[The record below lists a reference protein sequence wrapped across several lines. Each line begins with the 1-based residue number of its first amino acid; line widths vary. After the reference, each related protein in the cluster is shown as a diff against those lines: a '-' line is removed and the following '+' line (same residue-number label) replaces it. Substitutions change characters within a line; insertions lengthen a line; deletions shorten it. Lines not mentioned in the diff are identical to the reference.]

1 MAAELSP
8 ELTAEVTAG
17 NEGLVLK
24 FGVYERKV
32 QPGRHRINCMTEQ
45 IVDVYV
51 RTEQFD
57 LPPMIVITKDTL
69 TCTVDAICYFQ
80 VADAVKAKLEVQL
93 EVFL

>member
-32 QPGRHRINCMTEQ
+32 QPGRHRVCGYDSVFTLFHIAFRWACFWTLSEPRTHFCINT
-45 IVDVYV
+45 DF
-51 RTEQFD
+51 R
-57 LPPMIVITKDTL
+57 K
-69 TCTVDAICYFQ
+69 
-80 VADAVKAKLEVQL
+80 
-93 EVFL
+93 